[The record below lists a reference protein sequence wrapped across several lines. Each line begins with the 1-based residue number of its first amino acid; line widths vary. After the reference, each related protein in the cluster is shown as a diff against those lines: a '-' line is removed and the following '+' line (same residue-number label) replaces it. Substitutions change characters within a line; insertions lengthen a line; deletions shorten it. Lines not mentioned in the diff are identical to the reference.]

1 MRGNLTCQIGMWA
14 GSKIVCDQYEV
25 RALVGKAMTNARR
38 CWVCHRPITWGQSD
52 TACRDRCRR
61 LLYAESYRIARHKEE
76 SYRKGRSYDLQLNEW
91 IETLR
96 HYNWRC
102 AFCGGPFESLDHF
115 IPVSRGGAS
124 WVGNVVPSCLRCQAA
139 KGDLLP
145 DEIETIPKAR
155 LEMIAR
161 YLERRCRSRKAS
173 K

>member
-1 MRGNLTCQIGMWA
+1 MRGNLTCQIGMRA
-14 GSKIVCDQYEV
+14 ESKIVYDQYEGI
-25 RALVGKAMTNARR
+25 ALVGKAMTNARQH

-76 SYRKGRSYDLQLNEW
+76 SYRKGRPYNLQLSEW
-91 IETLR
+91 IETLW

-102 AFCGGPFESLDHF
+102 AFCEGPFESLDHF
-115 IPVSRGGAS
+115 IPVSQGGAS
-124 WVGNVVPSCLRCQAA
+124 WVGNVVPSCLRCQSA
-139 KGDLLP
+139 KGNLLP

-161 YLERRCRSRKAS
+161 YLERRSRKAS